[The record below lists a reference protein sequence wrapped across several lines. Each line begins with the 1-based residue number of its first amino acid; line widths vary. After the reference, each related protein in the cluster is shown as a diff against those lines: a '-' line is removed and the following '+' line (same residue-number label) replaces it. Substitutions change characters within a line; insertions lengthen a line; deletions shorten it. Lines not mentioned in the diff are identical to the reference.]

1 MQLGI
6 FEASITPAVVLVV
19 QMWYRRREQ
28 GYRMA
33 GAVFFFSSLYRLL
46 LMLISLVFKLRLG
59 ECLRKFGHVRC
70 WAHQVQRAIPISG
83 CVFAPGDRDVPGRVN
98 IVCASAC

>member
-1 MQLGI
+1 
-6 FEASITPAVVLVV
+6 
-19 QMWYRRREQ
+19 
-28 GYRMA
+28 MA
-33 GAVFFFSSLYRLL
+33 GAVFFFPSHNCLL
-46 LMLISLVFKLRLG
+46 LMSISLVFKLRLG

-98 IVCASAC
+98 IVCAPAC